1 MVRVIP
7 SLIDFA
13 GGDEEPE
20 TEEDANLLDP
30 PPRFRSARFMRLVLK
45 DFSFLTFLAGLLSAS
60 SLGPMLSVLLS
71 RGLLEAG
78 ISAPS
83 TLLSTL
89 CPESG
94 ESAVGDAGGL
104 INDCFPWASS
114 RRRKA
119 VTAVHPEWI
128 LPSDSSHI
136 RERLS
141 STA

>member
-1 MVRVIP
+1 MIP

-20 TEEDANLLDP
+20 TEDDGNMPDP
-30 PPRFRSARFMRLVLK
+30 LPRLRNARFMRLVLK
-45 DFSFLTFLAGLLSAS
+45 DFSFLFFFAGLFSAP
-60 SLGPMLSVLLS
+60 SLGSILSVLLS

-78 ISAPS
+78 ISVPS

-89 CPESG
+89 CPETG

-104 INDCFPWASS
+104 INDCLPLASS

-119 VTAVHPEWI
+119 VTAVHPE
-128 LPSDSSHI
+128 
-136 RERLS
+136 
-141 STA
+141 